1 MERTVVVGLL
11 QVVGISL
18 APVLL
23 VLAFAR
29 VPRAWAWTVEVLLP
43 RLPHRREPEAPT
55 GPPLEKLAADLR
67 RLHPDVHHPRPGTRM
82 AKQQGVQLAY
92 DERLAAAGT
101 ALDVPTGLL
110 ELPLYCLEREAERM
124 RLEHAL
130 TNAGLVWQPRPSPG
144 RDSGQDHRT

>member
-1 MERTVVVGLL
+1 MDRTVLVGLL

-18 APVLL
+18 VPVALL
-23 VLAFAR
+23 VGLGRA
-29 VPRAWAWTVEVLLP
+29 PRAWAWCARVVGP
-43 RLPHRREPEAPT
+43 RLPRRRRPEAPT

-101 ALDVPTGLL
+101 ALEVPTSLL
-110 ELPLYCLEREAERM
+110 SLPLYGLEREAERM

-130 TNAGLVWQPRPSPG
+130 TAAGLVWQPRPSPG
-144 RDSGQDHRT
+144 QDLPQ

>member
-1 MERTVVVGLL
+1 MDRTVVLGLL

-23 VLAFAR
+23 IVGLGRLPR
-29 VPRAWAWTVEVLLP
+29 VWEWCVEVLVP
-43 RLPHRREPEAPT
+43 RLPHRRPAEAPA
-55 GPPLEKLAADLR
+55 GPPLERLAADLR

-92 DERLAAAGT
+92 DERLAAAGA
-101 ALDVPTGLL
+101 ALGVPTSLL
-110 ELPLYCLEREAERM
+110 ELPLYGFEREVERM

-130 TNAGLVWQPRPSPG
+130 TAAGLVWQPRPSPG
-144 RDSGQDHRT
+144 HGHAA